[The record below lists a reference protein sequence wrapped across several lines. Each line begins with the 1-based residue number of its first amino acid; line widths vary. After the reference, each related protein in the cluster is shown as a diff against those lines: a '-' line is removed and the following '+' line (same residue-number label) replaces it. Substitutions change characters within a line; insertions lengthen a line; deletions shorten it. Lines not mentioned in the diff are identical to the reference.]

1 LVEARA
7 MSGRRAPC
15 TFRQTDVTRALRAAR
30 AAGFERV
37 RIEID
42 REGKIT
48 IVAGGRDD
56 TADEVLD
63 ASVLSERIAAMR
75 GTAK

>member
-1 LVEARA
+1 

-37 RIEID
+37 RVEID
-42 REGKIT
+42 PAGNIA
-48 IVAGGRDD
+48 IVAQANDAPSRDETEGTNEWD
-56 TADEVLD
+56 
-63 ASVLSERIAAMR
+63 RIQ
-75 GTAK
+75 